1 MLSSEEANAMHLK
14 STTLATLIIAQVLT
28 ASTSHAIQEEL
39 KTIATRPG
47 VTQPFLLVRPDRPPV
62 ASVILFAGGHGRL
75 ALSERGIGW
84 GSRNFLVRTRGLFAQ
99 QGFLVAVVDAPSD
112 IGAEGLWH
120 FRTSEAHAQDIAGV
134 IAFLRQVAN
143 APVWLV
149 GTSAGTLSAAN
160 AAARIRHGGADGLV
174 LTSSIMR
181 DSRVLPYTLTDIT
194 LQDIA
199 MPTLF
204 VHHKDDSC
212 RATPYEDIPGVIKKL
227 TRAPKVELLT
237 FTGGDPPRSEPCE
250 ASSRHGFL
258 GLEAPVV
265 GAISAWIKATS
276 EVQ

>member
-1 MLSSEEANAMHLK
+1 MHIK
-14 STTLATLIIAQVLT
+14 STMLATLIIGQVLT
-28 ASTSHAIQEEL
+28 ASTSHAIQEEM

-47 VTQPFLLVRPDRPPV
+47 VTQPFLLVRPDRAPV

-84 GSRNFLVRTRGLFAQ
+84 GTQNFLVRTRALFAQ
-99 QGFLVAVVDAPSD
+99 QAFLVAVVDAPSD

-120 FRTSEAHAQDIAGV
+120 FRTGEAHAQDIADV
-134 IAFLRQVAN
+134 IGFLRQTVN
-143 APVWLV
+143 APVWLI

-160 AAARIRHGGADGLV
+160 AAARIRRGGADGLV
-174 LTSSIMR
+174 VTSSIMR
-181 DSRVLPYTLTDIT
+181 SSRVLPYALTDVR
-194 LQDIA
+194 LEDIA
-199 MPTLF
+199 IPTLF

-212 RATPYEDIPGVIKKL
+212 RSTPYEDIPGAMKKL

-250 ASSRHGFL
+250 ALSAHGFL
-258 GLEAPVV
+258 GLEPAVI

-276 EVQ
+276 GVQ